1 MGYAFISYS
10 TKNQASADAMRE
22 LFNKHNIDTWMAP
35 YDIPAGSK
43 YAAVITK
50 AIRDCSCFVLLLSND
65 SQASEAVDSEVELAT
80 LTFKKSIITVELE
93 KVILNDAFTFYIH
106 NKQIIAAHKIDE
118 DSREIKQILEAVRA
132 YTNVND
138 EKDINSDLKELREKY
153 PDDITLLNKF
163 LNTYFKQQES
173 IFINNCDF
181 EKRTDYINFF
191 KKNFGENVSCVE
203 MQKFLDEMISLLKE
217 RKSLDDFHAKYQE
230 CGVLLIDDFQFCFGK
245 EATQETV
252 YRILKYRAENNL
264 STIIFSQSE
273 IQDLSIV
280 TATYLYNLLETYE
293 KVGIMTDRID
303 SAPAVVE
310 KIEDSNSSADE
321 ENIETL
327 KNDSNILKETDEIV
341 LTIEQQTRLQS
352 CACGYCGMS
361 AQIKKDDS
369 GYWVQC
375 SHCDAVAT
383 IAESVDMA
391 LDNWATIM
399 KEENTVARGNS
410 FLDEANRT
418 SDKTQESS
426 DSDKINNSIAQ
437 IGAQG
442 NQENNTVDST
452 THGSVS
458 GESAEPL
465 KPKTKGHL
473 VSSYRRAIVISKEDC
488 VHPIEILM
496 PDDTTKT
503 FDFCDEFAVSN
514 QKKYIVVRQK
524 NESDEYL
531 FFIFRS
537 RNGKNTLI
545 SEGQDQ
551 KKVYRW
557 FREKHTDEYTFTD
570 DKVMIR
576 NEKKKK
582 HFAQDTAP
590 RLFAT
595 ADDIPQIL
603 VLPDKYEYISSNA
616 FAKLNLDGK
625 EIRQIIISDSVEV
638 IEDNAFEGLIVTE
651 AVHIP
656 SSVKRIGDSAFT
668 LKEGAYIYFSSLSRT
683 SIAYPRQNAIV
694 ITDAPYKRAVAYEV
708 EPILAEIAQSKNITR
723 IKHQV
728 LPRRSPSPVVDEIV
742 IPDGVC
748 VIDNSA
754 FDNVKVSKRVV
765 IPSSVTRIGKY
776 SFDLLPDA
784 YIECDATSYAYLY
797 CQENGIRNSVDI
809 SNYYKSKGVCAY
821 CGGRFSGLFKK
832 KCGLCGKEKSY

>member
-1 MGYAFISYS
+1 
-10 TKNQASADAMRE
+10 MRE

-50 AIRDCSCFVLLLSND
+50 AIRDCSCFVLLLSNE

-106 NKQIIAAHKIDE
+106 NKQIIAVHKIDE
-118 DSREIKQILEAVRA
+118 DSREIKQILESVRA

-138 EKDINSDLKELREKY
+138 EKDINSDLKGLSEKY
-153 PDDITLLNKF
+153 PDDIALLNKF

-191 KKNFGENVSCVE
+191 KKHFGENFSCVE
-203 MQKFLDEMISLLKE
+203 MQQFLDEMISLLKE
-217 RKSLDDFHAKYQE
+217 RKSLDDFHTKYQE

-293 KVGIMTDRID
+293 KVGVMTDRID

-310 KIEDSNSSADE
+310 KTEDSNSSADE

-352 CACGYCGMS
+352 CACGYCRMS

-383 IAESVDMA
+383 IAESIDMA

-399 KEENTVARGNS
+399 KEENAVATGNPT
-410 FLDEANRT
+410 LDEANGT

-437 IGAQG
+437 IDVQG

-458 GESAEPL
+458 GESDGPL

-616 FAKLNLDGK
+616 FSKLNLDGK
-625 EIRQIIISDSVEV
+625 EIRQIIISESVEV
-638 IEDNAFEGLIVTE
+638 IDDNAFAGLIVTE
-651 AVHIP
+651 AIHIP
-656 SSVKRIGDSAFT
+656 KSVRKTGHNAFT
-668 LKEGAYIYFSSLSRT
+668 LKEGAYIYCEGNSYIHIWGHDSELIKDVPFKGTGPNKLGAVLS
-683 SIAYPRQNAIV
+683 
-694 ITDAPYKRAVAYEV
+694 E
-708 EPILAEIAQSKNITR
+708 LAHCKGITR
-723 IKHQV
+723 IKSNT
-728 LPRRSPSPVVDEIV
+728 LPFSAIKEEIEELV
-742 IPDGVC
+742 IPDGIC
-748 VIDNSA
+748 VIDKHA
-754 FDNVKVSKRVV
+754 LDNVKVKNRVV
-765 IPSSVTRIGKY
+765 IPSSVTKIGDCA
-776 SFDLLPDA
+776 FDLLPEA
-784 YIECDATSYAYLY
+784 YVECDVNSYAYLY
-797 CQENGIRNSVDI
+797 CKEKGIRNSVDI
-809 SNYYKSKGVCAY
+809 SNYYKTKGVCAY

-832 KCGLCGKEKSY
+832 KCSLCGKEKNY